1 MLAHGSSETK
11 VATFPGKDSIRRD
24 TLRRIWNQLQSA
36 RRIPKGGL
44 IDLPVLL
51 HLCLNSF

>member
-1 MLAHGSSETK
+1 MPAHGRSETK

-36 RRIPKGGL
+36 RRIPKGEL
-44 IDLPVLL
+44 IDFPVLL